1 MERGFDLIFVAGI
14 PLYQISAIVWQESE
28 EIAPMRESDIYDTG
42 VTDIRIEVALQIC
55 RSGLDLKFFAGTV
68 RIEHK

>member
-1 MERGFDLIFVAGI
+1 MERGFDFILVAGI

-42 VTDIRIEVALQIC
+42 VSDIRIEVALQIC
-55 RSGLDLKFFAGTV
+55 
-68 RIEHK
+68 